1 MDKRAGPVAE
11 SRLKEARSRL
21 PGWKFFHINTR
32 KRASPVAG
40 MKVQRY
46 RRKLFLT
53 TVKTIQCTK
62 LSRHGIFSY
71 KHKRNSSRLPGCLA
85 KRASPASI

>member
-11 SRLKEARSRL
+11 ISLERGEISQAGW
-21 PGWKFFHINTR
+21 PG
-32 KRASPVAG
+32 
-40 MKVQRY
+40 Y

-53 TVKTIQCTK
+53 TVKSMSKQQNCLGK
-62 LSRHGIFSY
+62 RDEIFSY

>member
-11 SRLKEARSRL
+11 ISLERGEISLNGMEIL
-21 PGWKFFHINTR
+21 HINTH
-32 KRASPVAG
+32 KRASPVAR

-53 TVKTIQCTK
+53 TVKTT
-62 LSRHGIFSY
+62 SM
-71 KHKRNSSRLPGCLA
+71 
-85 KRASPASI
+85 